1 MWMLWNGKTFE
12 PRSIS
17 QEVQEAADKIAQ
29 QRRQLA
35 AERLRREFRVIK
47 PEEEE
52 RNDRCD
58 GPS

>member
-12 PRSIS
+12 PRPIS
-17 QEVQEAADKIAQ
+17 DEVREAAEQIARV
-29 QRRQLA
+29 RRQLV